1 MIASKGPEKNGFIF
15 RKTSHRS
22 LIMEAKSIKIDHF
35 FAFKVGVLMKMIMMT
50 MTMMP
55 MMTMKTMVKTT
66 KMMMMRYV
74 GVR

>member
-1 MIASKGPEKNGFIF
+1 
-15 RKTSHRS
+15 
-22 LIMEAKSIKIDHF
+22 MEAKSIKIDHF